1 LIQKEKRK
9 IILTEGIPI
18 EITDTNNNKT
28 NSIGLIGRASKQFM
42 NSLSL
47 EENRRGYFLPETK
60 LDNGYLVHNKVTG
73 ENYLCIAVYPETY
86 KNSVLSI
93 VTHMFVCNCVININ
107 SVQDIWDDYGNKTTQ
122 LVKKCENELCYIQ
135 QVSTELRQTDPGI
148 HKDAQFIIYTKFTDI
163 NLLDTIELVN
173 EKVSVKVIDNITFA
187 FKGIAK
193 VQVKLE
199 TRNIEGG
206 GGG

>member
-1 LIQKEKRK
+1 MIQKEKRK

-73 ENYLCIAVYPETY
+73 
-86 KNSVLSI
+86 
-93 VTHMFVCNCVININ
+93 
-107 SVQDIWDDYGNKTTQ
+107 
-122 LVKKCENELCYIQ
+122 
-135 QVSTELRQTDPGI
+135 
-148 HKDAQFIIYTKFTDI
+148 
-163 NLLDTIELVN
+163 
-173 EKVSVKVIDNITFA
+173 
-187 FKGIAK
+187 
-193 VQVKLE
+193 
-199 TRNIEGG
+199 
-206 GGG
+206 